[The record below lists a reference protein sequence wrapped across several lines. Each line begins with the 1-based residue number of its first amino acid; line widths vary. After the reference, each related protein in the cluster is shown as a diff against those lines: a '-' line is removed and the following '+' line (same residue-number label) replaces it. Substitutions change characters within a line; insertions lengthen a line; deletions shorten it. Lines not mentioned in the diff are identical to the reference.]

1 MDFIQLAKIFKEK
14 KISGRY
20 LTLDNIEPLLLS
32 SERKNLVTVEG
43 MSVNGLPIYLY
54 RNGSG
59 SKKILMWSQM
69 HGNESTTTKAVLD
82 LMNFLESGS
91 EAANEFL
98 KEFEFHIFPMLNPDG
113 AKKYTRVNANNVD
126 LNRDFQNLTQ
136 PESMLLRNYFQELQP
151 DFCFNLHD
159 QRTIFGV
166 AETGKPATVSFL
178 APSYNEARDVN
189 DVRVQAMNVI
199 VAMNNILQKIIPGQI
214 GRFDDG
220 FNLNCVGDT
229 FKSLGVPT
237 ILFEAG
243 HFQADYERE
252 STRKFIFIALI
263 SALQFLNENDI
274 VANKIDDYFN
284 IPQNKP
290 NFYDLIYKKVKIYY
304 DNKQII
310 TNFALQY
317 EEVLL
322 NNEIQLVAKIEA
334 VGELADSFAHFEFDA
349 DSQQY
354 ANSEGKQFEIGNA
367 GNFTL
372 GEKVKIVNGLPII

>member
-1 MDFIQLAKIFKEK
+1 MDFIQLAEIFKEK

-54 RNGSG
+54 RNGYG

-69 HGNESTTTKAVLD
+69 HGNESTTTKAVFD

-91 EAANEFL
+91 EAASEFL

-113 AKKYTRVNANNVD
+113 AKKYTRVNANDVD

-136 PESMLLRNYFQELQP
+136 PESKLLRNYFQELQP

-159 QRTIFGV
+159 QRTIFGA

-243 HFQADYERE
+243 HFQDDYERE

-322 NNEIQLVAKIEA
+322 NNEIQLVAKIAA

-354 ANSEGKQFEIGNA
+354 ANAEGKRFEIGNT

-372 GEKVKIVNGLPII
+372 GEKVKIVNGLPNN